1 MKFKLVTGAVA
12 LVLLAEV
19 TLAQEPGKQGQ
30 MSAEQKAAMEAMM
43 KAGTPGDAHKK
54 LASMVG
60 TWDTKVMMWMDPA
73 APPQVSKGT
82 STNKWVLGKRWV
94 RQDFS
99 GSFMG
104 KPFTGVGY
112 TGYDNVKEQYVG
124 TWMDSASTSV
134 MVSNGKAED
143 DGKTYTFSSTM
154 DDPMTKK
161 PVDLKTKVTVVDN
174 NKHVMEMWGPAPDGK
189 QYKMMEITYT
199 RKK

>member
-1 MKFKLVTGAVA
+1 MKFKLGTGAVA
-12 LVLLAEV
+12 LVLLAGV
-19 TLAQEPGKQGQ
+19 TFAQEPGKQGQ

-54 LASMVG
+54 LSAMVG
-60 TWDTKVMMWMDPA
+60 TWDAKVSMWMDPA
-73 APPQVSKGT
+73 APPQVSEGT

-94 RQDFS
+94 RQDYS

-104 KPFTGVGY
+104 KPFNGVGY

-134 MVSNGKAED
+134 MVSAGKAED

-161 PVDLKTKVTVVDN
+161 PVDMKTKVTVVDK
-174 NKHVMEMWGPAPDGK
+174 NKHVMEMWGPAPDGT